1 MDAHG
6 LDRWGK
12 KESGTEKEKQDE
24 IKKKKIKNLE
34 LDEAS
39 KEILILLL

>member
-24 IKKKKIKNLE
+24 IKKKKLK
-34 LDEAS
+34 
-39 KEILILLL
+39 ILS